1 MTSHG
6 RQITKT
12 RFYPTQKMQPQGAK
26 SDICTYTKHIQN
38 LLPASLHLH
47 LKRVV
52 LLGGDSFEGFN
63 DCHLEVEYIK

>member
-1 MTSHG
+1 
-6 RQITKT
+6 
-12 RFYPTQKMQPQGAK
+12 MQPQGAK

-38 LLPASLHLH
+38 LLPAPLHLH